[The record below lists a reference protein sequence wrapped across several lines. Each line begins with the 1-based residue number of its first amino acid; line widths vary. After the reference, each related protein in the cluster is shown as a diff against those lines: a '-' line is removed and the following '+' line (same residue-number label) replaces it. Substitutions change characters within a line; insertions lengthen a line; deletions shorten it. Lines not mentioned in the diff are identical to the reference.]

1 MANSRGGAQSDGG
14 KQEHPASPDVLEVDT
29 GPQDPDIFDESL
41 PFEDD
46 PPSPV
51 LDPEDVLPVLNHS
64 QPQRTVT
71 PLPTAPESR

>member
-1 MANSRGGAQSDGG
+1 MANSRGGARSDVA
-14 KQEHPASPDVLEVDT
+14 KQEQPASPDVLEVDT

-51 LDPEDVLPVLNHS
+51 LDPADVLPVLNH
-64 QPQRTVT
+64 PQHQSTLT
-71 PLPTAPESR
+71 ALPPAAATR